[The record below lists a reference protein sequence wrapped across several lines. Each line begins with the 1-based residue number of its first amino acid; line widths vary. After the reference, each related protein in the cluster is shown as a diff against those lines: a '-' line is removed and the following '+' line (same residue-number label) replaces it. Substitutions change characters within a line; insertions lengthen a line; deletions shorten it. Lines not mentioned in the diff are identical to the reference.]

1 MLKQVQ
7 HDDNFKGK
15 SNAIMYYFCLY
26 FLTMELTV
34 NSLADLPKT
43 AQQLLDFAEDEK
55 IFIFNGDMGAGKT
68 TFIKTF
74 CAVLGVADVV
84 SSPTY
89 SIVNEYVS
97 PKGSVYHFD
106 FYRIKNIQEAYDLG
120 YEEYF
125 YGDGICLIEWPELV
139 AELLPENLVKVDI
152 SIVDDSQ
159 RIFRFSK
166 G

>member
-1 MLKQVQ
+1 M
-7 HDDNFKGK
+7 
-15 SNAIMYYFCLY
+15 
-26 FLTMELTV
+26 MELTDK
-34 NSLADLPKT
+34 NLADLPTVAK
-43 AQQLLDFAEDEK
+43 ALLNFAVDGK

-68 TFIKTF
+68 TFIKVL
-74 CAVLGVADVV
+74 CNELGVTDVV

-125 YGDGICLIEWPELV
+125 YSGGICLIEWPELV
-139 AELLPENLVKVDI
+139 AELLPKELIRVDI
-152 SIVDDSQ
+152 SIAEDEQ
-159 RIFRFSK
+159 RIFTFSN